1 MKTEKANFRTAAK
14 RTLAILLMLLL
25 LFTAFPAPLLPVN
38 AETTD
43 GFYYDVNNG
52 EATITD
58 YIGSATELVV
68 PSVLDGYPVTK
79 IGEFAFSY
87 CELVKSITIPEGVTT
102 IGADAFTFCQSLFS
116 ITLPSSVTSVGR
128 SIECPLL
135 YRIYGEPGSYAET
148 WAETH
153 GYVFTPLSEKGDT
166 YTTDEYTYEV
176 KNGYAAITG
185 YMGSLTEVV
194 IPSQLGGIQVTRID
208 DCAFKNCSSLENVTI
223 SEGIT
228 SIGEEAFSSCKS
240 LKIISIPASVQDM
253 AETAFDHCTSLV
265 AINVAIDN
273 STYKSVDGVLFST
286 DISEII
292 YYPRGKADTEYTV
305 PNGVKKIGIC
315 AFQNC
320 TRLTNIELSDSVT
333 MIEQAAFFNCT
344 ALVSITI
351 PDGLE
356 SIGDSAFSS
365 CTSLKSITLPDSL
378 TSISGGAFTYCNALK
393 SIKIPDGI
401 KYIEPYTFAWCDS
414 LESVTIGRD
423 TKISDEAFID
433 CKSLTKVYGY
443 AGSYAETWAKE
454 KGRTFEII
462 KEEPN
467 PEPPSFTDVPSDAWY
482 TPYVEFA
489 VSHSLFKGTSET
501 TFSPDMAMSRAMF
514 VQLFANLDGVNLS
527 GYTSTPFSDAPLSSW
542 YGPAVAWAAQNGV
555 VNGTSPTTFAPDD
568 EITREQMCVLI
579 VNYAEYKGIS
589 LNETKTVTFSDAADI
604 SGWAR
609 DAVEVCANAGI
620 INGAGDG
627 TFNPSGTA
635 SRAEVATLM
644 ANFCRIVLDMA

>member
-1 MKTEKANFRTAAK
+1 MKTEKENFRTAAK

-223 SEGIT
+223 S
-228 SIGEEAFSSCKS
+228 
-240 LKIISIPASVQDM
+240 
-253 AETAFDHCTSLV
+253 
-265 AINVAIDN
+265 
-273 STYKSVDGVLFST
+273 
-286 DISEII
+286 
-292 YYPRGKADTEYTV
+292 KA
-305 PNGVKKIGIC
+305 
-315 AFQNC
+315 
-320 TRLTNIELSDSVT
+320 
-333 MIEQAAFFNCT
+333 
-344 ALVSITI
+344 
-351 PDGLE
+351 
-356 SIGDSAFSS
+356 
-365 CTSLKSITLPDSL
+365 
-378 TSISGGAFTYCNALK
+378 
-393 SIKIPDGI
+393 
-401 KYIEPYTFAWCDS
+401 
-414 LESVTIGRD
+414 
-423 TKISDEAFID
+423 
-433 CKSLTKVYGY
+433 
-443 AGSYAETWAKE
+443 
-454 KGRTFEII
+454 
-462 KEEPN
+462 
-467 PEPPSFTDVPSDAWY
+467 
-482 TPYVEFA
+482 
-489 VSHSLFKGTSET
+489 
-501 TFSPDMAMSRAMF
+501 
-514 VQLFANLDGVNLS
+514 
-527 GYTSTPFSDAPLSSW
+527 
-542 YGPAVAWAAQNGV
+542 
-555 VNGTSPTTFAPDD
+555 
-568 EITREQMCVLI
+568 
-579 VNYAEYKGIS
+579 
-589 LNETKTVTFSDAADI
+589 
-604 SGWAR
+604 
-609 DAVEVCANAGI
+609 
-620 INGAGDG
+620 
-627 TFNPSGTA
+627 
-635 SRAEVATLM
+635 
-644 ANFCRIVLDMA
+644 

>member
-1 MKTEKANFRTAAK
+1 MQ
-14 RTLAILLMLLL
+14 L
-25 LFTAFPAPLLPVN
+25 
-38 AETTD
+38 
-43 GFYYDVNNG
+43 
-52 EATITD
+52 
-58 YIGSATELVV
+58 ELVV

-305 PNGVKKIGIC
+305 PNGVKKL
-315 AFQNC
+315 AF
-320 TRLTNIELSDSVT
+320 VH
-333 MIEQAAFFNCT
+333 F
-344 ALVSITI
+344 
-351 PDGLE
+351 
-356 SIGDSAFSS
+356 
-365 CTSLKSITLPDSL
+365 
-378 TSISGGAFTYCNALK
+378 
-393 SIKIPDGI
+393 
-401 KYIEPYTFAWCDS
+401 
-414 LESVTIGRD
+414 
-423 TKISDEAFID
+423 
-433 CKSLTKVYGY
+433 
-443 AGSYAETWAKE
+443 
-454 KGRTFEII
+454 
-462 KEEPN
+462 
-467 PEPPSFTDVPSDAWY
+467 
-482 TPYVEFA
+482 
-489 VSHSLFKGTSET
+489 
-501 TFSPDMAMSRAMF
+501 
-514 VQLFANLDGVNLS
+514 
-527 GYTSTPFSDAPLSSW
+527 
-542 YGPAVAWAAQNGV
+542 
-555 VNGTSPTTFAPDD
+555 
-568 EITREQMCVLI
+568 
-579 VNYAEYKGIS
+579 
-589 LNETKTVTFSDAADI
+589 KTVP
-604 SGWAR
+604 G
-609 DAVEVCANAGI
+609 
-620 INGAGDG
+620 
-627 TFNPSGTA
+627 
-635 SRAEVATLM
+635 
-644 ANFCRIVLDMA
+644 